1 MTDWQRLCV
10 IGQRSDR
17 EGLQKEIMTS
27 STKYVSPSWH
37 NSSCCEACA
46 WCTGLGWFLAYK
58 RCTLLSAPLATTF
71 FSRWFSQA
79 LLRCF
84 HSNINRWLTKLL
96 RHFQSSSV
104 DFEENCTYKYP
115 AIKQWQWILKGKV
128 CFELLVSQAWSTPT
142 EKWIHSQDKPSS
154 MSAISQGKNKF

>member
-71 FSRWFSQA
+71 FSRCFSQA

-115 AIKQWQWILKGKV
+115 AYKTVTVNTQRKSLLWTAGVTGLIHTHWKMDSLSRQTFLHECYISGK
-128 CFELLVSQAWSTPT
+128 
-142 EKWIHSQDKPSS
+142 K
-154 MSAISQGKNKF
+154 